1 MTRGVNLHFPYRDF
15 QDRLDASP
23 AIFGKS
29 IMMRC
34 PQYDRRVIR
43 NNSIAKQEEQ
53 WPYMPVEKYIPEID
67 PNIIGRYGEQKE
79 YNGNEEFTGVDHGVR
94 FLNHCNNDPNP
105 QHIGG
110 PGDEEEYKN
119 RPLAWWYPA
128 SVPINTM
135 PSDECWDE
143 VSYVDFK
150 LAPDAFKNEYV
161 LEALDKFF
169 NNKQPVKTFHVCND
183 LSVSTDYMN
192 WIEDNQDIWNDFI
205 KHSHRATKKGYIQLE
220 VYMYLNRLGTSG
232 YPMPESHL
240 DEIREW
246 AFELDPSIN
255 KQHVENINF
264 KLYDHIDYIHCIT
277 DLEKIYFNL
286 KNYHWPVCGS
296 GVYIENSNIYYN
308 EEDN

>member
-23 AIFGKS
+23 AILGKS

-192 WIEDNQDIWNDFI
+192 WIEDNQDNEDNQTRKYRLIFKIMDSKINE
-205 KHSHRATKKGYIQLE
+205 YQLDNGI
-220 VYMYLNRLGTSG
+220 L
-232 YPMPESHL
+232 
-240 DEIREW
+240 
-246 AFELDPSIN
+246 
-255 KQHVENINF
+255 K
-264 KLYDHIDYIHCIT
+264 IT
-277 DLEKIYFNL
+277 DSLEWISFQN
-286 KNYHWPVCGS
+286 
-296 GVYIENSNIYYN
+296 ESNESNDSN
-308 EEDN
+308 ESSE